1 MPSLL
6 TLSEFAALAATA
18 VRASGAAPENRQ
30 AKAVPAERMIRYY
43 TARGLLPRPGTRG
56 RALTYGR
63 THLLRLVAVKRLQGK
78 GLSLE
83 EIGERLNSMSA
94 AELASLAAIPAG
106 VIPAELGDPEPAPEM
121 SRAAGRFWRAMPE
134 TAPAPAAARHRRRT
148 RPRRRT
154 QPRRRPPHLQAVRL
168 SDTVTVLVDGPL
180 PASTPCGRPP
190 RRCWTCSPLPRPP
203 PERTPDEHHPAAV
216 DPRRSRTHRTRRA
229 DLRGWAAA
237 AVEGDQ
243 RGHRCR
249 RDDRDLDRA
258 PAFRQL
264 RRYQRGS
271 DLRVPTAGSRWCH
284 RFRGIAGRAAGDRN
298 AQRARPGPHGLRAGL
313 GRRPARR
320 DRGGGPLRCVLGA
333 GGQSRAG

>member
-134 TAPAPAAARHRRRT
+134 TAPAPAAAPAPAPNT
-148 RPRRRT
+148 ASAPNT
-154 QPRRRPPHLQAVRL
+154 APAPAAHLQAVRL

-180 PASTPCGRPP
+180 PALDT
-190 RRCWTCSPLPRPP
+190 
-203 PERTPDEHHPAAV
+203 
-216 DPRRSRTHRTRRA
+216 
-229 DLRGWAAA
+229 LRQAAA
-237 AVEGDQ
+237 PLL
-243 RGHRCR
+243 
-249 RDDRDLDRA
+249 DL
-258 PAFRQL
+258 L
-264 RRYQRGS
+264 
-271 DLRVPTAGSRWCH
+271 
-284 RFRGIAGRAAGDRN
+284 AATQAATRKDTR
-298 AQRARPGPHGLRAGL
+298 
-313 GRRPARR
+313 
-320 DRGGGPLRCVLGA
+320 
-333 GGQSRAG
+333 